1 MGLLCIPGTSSR
13 GAQPVHDFH
22 KTVHSMP
29 CTLHQR
35 TLGYYQNRCR
45 IEFWSV
51 FWEIQSAKWEIL
63 RYVATAGIERAEE
76 NLMLV
81 RI

>member
-1 MGLLCIPGTSSR
+1 
-13 GAQPVHDFH
+13 
-22 KTVHSMP
+22 MP
-29 CTLHQR
+29 YTLHQR

-76 NLMLV
+76 NFNKDKCFEKYINLYNTLLV
-81 RI
+81 D